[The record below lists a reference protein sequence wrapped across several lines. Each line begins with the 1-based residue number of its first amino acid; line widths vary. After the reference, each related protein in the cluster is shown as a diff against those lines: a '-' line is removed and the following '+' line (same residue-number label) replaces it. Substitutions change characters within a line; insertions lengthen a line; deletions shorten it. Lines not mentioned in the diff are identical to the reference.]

1 MCLKSIEIFYKQWY
15 NNFIKEWIKEWIKE
29 YTTNKIMENLILLR
43 PTAEYAE
50 QIIECKKEYLAVN
63 SSTDAVLIKF

>member
-15 NNFIKEWIKEWIKE
+15 NNFIKEWIKE

-63 SSTDAVLIKF
+63 SSMDAVLIKF